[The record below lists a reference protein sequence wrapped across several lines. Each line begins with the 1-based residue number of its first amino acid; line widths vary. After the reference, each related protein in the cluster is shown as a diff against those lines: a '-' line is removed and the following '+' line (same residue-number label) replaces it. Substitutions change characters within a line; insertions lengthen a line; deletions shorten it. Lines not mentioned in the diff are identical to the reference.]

1 MEKWEYITIKHV
13 IEINDESLNK
23 DYGDNGWEL
32 ISLIKGKE
40 IFSYTFK
47 RKKDVQKPDDSNKK
61 NEATA
66 KLVEKEK
73 DKAIICNHCNSI
85 IQYND
90 EDVKIGQTEY
100 YVYGCEL
107 NFAEYFYVIC
117 PKCGK
122 EIKIKIKN

>member
-1 MEKWEYITIKHV
+1 MEKWEYITVKHV

-32 ISLIKGKE
+32 VSLIKGE
-40 IFSYTFK
+40 ETFSYTFK
-47 RKKDVQKPDDSNKK
+47 RKKDVQKLDDSNKK

-90 EDVKIGQTEY
+90 EDVKIGQKEY

-107 NFAEYFYVIC
+107 NFEEYSYIVC

-122 EIKIKIKN
+122 EIKIKNNQ